1 MDAEP
6 PQRKVNEMMVKVFEN
21 VELLL
26 YGIVGVLLIVIAL
39 VAIVSEMD
47 DIVTYFLTDSPI
59 IGLNFLF
66 AAIIV
71 LELLMTVIGY
81 MKTKSISLG
90 LLLGAGLTAMVRK
103 IIGFGYQ
110 HVETQDFVLV
120 LAATVVLVVAIY
132 FVGEKT
138 IHT

>member
-1 MDAEP
+1 
-6 PQRKVNEMMVKVFEN
+6 MVKVFEN